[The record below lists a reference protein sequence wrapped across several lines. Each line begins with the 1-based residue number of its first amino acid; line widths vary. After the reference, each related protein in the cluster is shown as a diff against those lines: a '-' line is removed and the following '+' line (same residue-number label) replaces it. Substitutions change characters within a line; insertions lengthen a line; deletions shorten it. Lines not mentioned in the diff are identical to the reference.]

1 MVNETVVAVLGG
13 GCSSATEEIATAI
26 NGSLPLVS
34 ANIVFITANEVLPF
48 SVHMQH
54 LKNLALLIT
63 VTLLTVASQAHFPS
77 PQGAR
82 DKAI

>member
-1 MVNETVVAVLGG
+1 MVNKTVVAVLGG

-63 VTLLTVASQAHFPS
+63 VTLLINSSLSGPFSLPS
-77 PQGAR
+77 RSPR
-82 DKAI
+82 